1 MILNKPKFRNLILI
15 NFCDSCN
22 VEIPSCYSM
31 HLLTISDVL
40 TLLQGIRKMSMRCGL
55 GFEKVR
61 VFKIVRQWAGVI
73 IPLNHVWVFRLDVS
87 FFLFQKCFCPVF
99 FFSWTISG
107 THRPRQVE
115 NTHKKKTVN
124 NIEGGEYFVKFSTIS
139 SKIRSH

>member
-87 FFLFQKCFCPVF
+87 FFLFQKCFCPVL
-99 FFSWTISG
+99 FSLGQFLGPIDHGRWKTQQK
-107 THRPRQVE
+107 R
-115 NTHKKKTVN
+115 KTVN
-124 NIEGGEYFVKFSTIS
+124 NIERGEYFVKFSTIS